1 MRTSII
7 AAAQGPSEDTLIVDR
22 RRLLASAASAAAG
35 ALLASACPASAA
47 SIEVLEDVKGV
58 GSRGARPGDLLL
70 FHYVGRLEGSGQVF
84 DSTRGG
90 LKYRDGGP
98 GVLRPA
104 AVALGGGPIPGICEG
119 LQQALTGMSIGGR
132 RTVRVPP
139 ELGFGGAAVGAPYAI
154 VPAGSTLVYEVELL
168 RLSATGPD
176 QLTRG
181 IAKCG
186 AGGAGQQDENCGA
199 ISLAEFL

>member
-1 MRTSII
+1 MENSVI
-7 AAAQGPSEDTLIVDR
+7 ASAQSRASEDACPR
-22 RRLLASAASAAAG
+22 RTFLAVAG
-35 ALLASACPASAA
+35 AALLATTRPPAAAAAA
-47 SIEVLEDVKGV
+47 SIDILEDVKGV

-90 LKYRDGGP
+90 LKYRDGGA
-98 GVLRPA
+98 GVFRPA
-104 AVALGGGPIPGICEG
+104 AIALGGGPIPGICDG
-119 LQQALTGMSIGGR
+119 LQQALTGMSIGGK

-154 VPAGSTLVYEVELL
+154 VPAGSTLLYEVELL
-168 RLSATGPD
+168 RLSAVGPD

-186 AGGAGQQDENCGA
+186 AGGANQQDENCGA
-199 ISLAEFL
+199 ITLAEFL